1 VLAASTTKPGFFIPI
16 NGIKKTN
23 IYAHHRNLIQR
34 RMTKANEIEK
44 GITRYQGEKIHSN
57 PNPICNRRIPAHF
70 GIKILKIF
78 SIINK
83 D

>member
-1 VLAASTTKPGFFIPI
+1 
-16 NGIKKTN
+16 
-23 IYAHHRNLIQR
+23 
-34 RMTKANEIEK
+34 MTKANEIEK